1 MTVSLEAWAFAAAL
15 ASAALHASWNAA
27 VKADADPARTMAA
40 QMVMSGLLA
49 LPALPLLPWPDA
61 AAWPWMVAAT
71 LLNLVAVQAL
81 VRAYAAGGFGV
92 VYALVRATSVL
103 LVAPLA
109 AALVGEQPGPWAALG
124 IVLVCTALAVL
135 GVGGGTVLP
144 RRALPWTLLSG
155 AMTAATVICDA
166 RGVRSAGD
174 AWGFA
179 AVMTVVNAL
188 GMALLGRLGARPWVA
203 LAARWRKVLPMS
215 TAAIVSY
222 ALILWAYAHA
232 PVARSAA
239 LRDTSAVFGLVIAA
253 WWLKEP
259 LTRQRL
265 AVVGLALAGVIC
277 LRLG

>member
-1 MTVSLEAWAFAAAL
+1 MTVTLEGWAYAAAL
-15 ASAALHASWNAA
+15 ASAVLHASWNAA
-27 VKADADPARTMAA
+27 VKADADPSRVMAA

-49 LPALPLLPWPDA
+49 LPLLPWVAWPVG
-61 AAWPWMVAAT
+61 AAWPWMLAST

-109 AALVGEQPGPWAALG
+109 AVLLGERPGPWAALG
-124 IVLVCTALAVL
+124 IGLVSTALAIL
-135 GVGGGTVLP
+135 GMAGGAVLP
-144 RRALPWTLLSG
+144 RRALPWTLAAG
-155 AMTAATVICDA
+155 VTTAAYVICDA

-174 AWGFA
+174 AWGYA
-179 AVMTVVNAL
+179 AVMTVINAL
-188 GMALLGRLGARPWVA
+188 GMALTGRLGARPWTV
-203 LAARWRKVLPMS
+203 LAERWRKVLPMS
-215 TAAIVSY
+215 LAAITSY
-222 ALILWAYAHA
+222 ALILWAYAQA

-239 LRDTSAVFGLVIAA
+239 LRDTSAVFGLLIAA
-253 WWLKEP
+253 WWLREP

-265 AVVGLALAGVIC
+265 VVVGLALAGVVC